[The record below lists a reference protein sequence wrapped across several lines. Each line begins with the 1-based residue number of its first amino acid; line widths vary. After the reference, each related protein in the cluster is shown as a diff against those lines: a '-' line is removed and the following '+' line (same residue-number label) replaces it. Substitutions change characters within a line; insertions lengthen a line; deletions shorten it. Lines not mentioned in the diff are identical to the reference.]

1 MEEKTGKSKK
11 PVLKRKHFILALIA
25 VCAIAVIAEGVLL
38 AVTFSKKKKDKKQDE
53 MRPTVE
59 SSEVPEGKQLVWR
72 IAKDTWTNIEG
83 DTSETLYCYDNLGRV
98 VQIETRQM
106 DERGAVEGLLFTDT
120 SMRAGA

>member
-1 MEEKTGKSKK
+1 MEEKTEKSKK